1 VNRILLPVVA
11 AQGLWMRATIK
22 MAAPATG
29 PTEGRV
35 GDTAGSPLR
44 IGVLGESTAAGCG
57 VDTHE
62 EGFPGCLAREFVAR
76 TGRPVTW
83 EVVGQFGATSRRIR
97 HRLLPELGGE
107 LDLAVLLAGG
117 NDVLARRTPG
127 EWRDDLTAI
136 VSGLADRAEH
146 VVVSGI
152 PPFARFSSWPATLA
166 RYLGERAATLDEI
179 SRQVCAERQRTT
191 WIDTSA
197 PPADFL
203 ARDRFHPSAAG
214 YRGWAEAVADQLAI
228 VG

>member
-1 VNRILLPVVA
+1 
-11 AQGLWMRATIK
+11 
-22 MAAPATG
+22 
-29 PTEGRV
+29 
-35 GDTAGSPLR
+35 LR

-152 PPFARFSSWPATLA
+152 PPFARFSSWGAARPPAGV
-166 RYLGERAATLDEI
+166 RRAAADHVDRHVGTARGFLGARPVPPFGRGL
-179 SRQVCAERQRTT
+179 SRLGRGGRG
-191 WIDTSA
+191 
-197 PPADFL
+197 P
-203 ARDRFHPSAAG
+203 ARDRG
-214 YRGWAEAVADQLAI
+214 LTRRGTAVASCR
-228 VG
+228 